1 VCRALPLWIVL
12 LLVGCYDDPFG
23 GPPADDDFVQVDD
36 DDDSSLPADDDDSGP
51 ADDDDVGPDD
61 DDLGP
66 DDDDIGPIDDDDT
79 TPEPAQTTLVSID
92 DSTHELL
99 LVDEVTGA
107 GTPLVSVT
115 PETGFCSTVFTRA
128 GTIYVSNG
136 GDLWIL
142 DPCTGVASH
151 VGQYGD
157 DATICGIATDDLNSL
172 YGVDRNTNELVSID
186 PSSAALTPVGPTG
199 VDWGTH
205 GLTWDDAGQRFLS
218 INGADDNLYALDPA
232 TGAATLLAPLDLPFA
247 TVGVEM
253 DPVSGELFACTE
265 ENLLH
270 VEVGTGAVTVI
281 GPIYVD
287 ESCDDLGATW
297 LEVPCVG
304 R

>member
-1 VCRALPLWIVL
+1 MA
-12 LLVGCYDDPFG
+12 CYDQVGPDDGDFG
-23 GPPADDDFVQVDD
+23 WPD
-36 DDDSSLPADDDDSGP
+36 DDDSLFSDDDSSADDDDGAS
-51 ADDDDVGPDD
+51 DDDDGASDDDDAAPDD
-61 DDLGP
+61 DDLAP
-66 DDDDIGPIDDDDT
+66 DDDDT
-79 TPEPAQTTLVSID
+79 TPEPAQTTLVTID

-107 GTPLVSVT
+107 GTPLVAVT

-142 DPCTGVASH
+142 DPCSGEASH
-151 VGQYGD
+151 VGQYSNN
-157 DATICGIATDDLNSL
+157 ATICGIATDDLNSL
-172 YGVDRNTNELVSID
+172 YGVDRSTNELVSID
-186 PSSAALTPVGPTG
+186 SSTAALTPIGPTG

-205 GLTWDDAGQRFLS
+205 GLTWDAAGQRFLS
-218 INGADDNLYALDPA
+218 INGDDDNLYALDGT

-253 DPVSGELFACTE
+253 DPISGELFACTE

-270 VEVGTGAVTVI
+270 VDVATGAVTVI
-281 GPIYVD
+281 GPIYED
-287 ESCDDLGATW
+287 DSCDDLGATW
-297 LEVPCVG
+297 LDVPCVG